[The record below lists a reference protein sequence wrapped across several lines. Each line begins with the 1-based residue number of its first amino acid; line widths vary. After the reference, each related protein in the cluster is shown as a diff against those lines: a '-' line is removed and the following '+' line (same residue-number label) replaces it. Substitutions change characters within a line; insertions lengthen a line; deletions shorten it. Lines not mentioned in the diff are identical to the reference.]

1 MRSLRRLAQRLSIG
15 AIVPL
20 ALATYSQLE
29 QPGIA
34 QAADSGERAEEA
46 AKRVD
51 DALDSSLTLQSFDL
65 DADGEGTSILL
76 TGRVQ
81 TVLQKA
87 LAETIAKQT
96 APDFAIVNRLTI
108 Q

>member
-1 MRSLRRLAQRLSIG
+1 MRSLRRLTQRLSVS

-20 ALATYSQLE
+20 ALAIHSQFE
-29 QPGIA
+29 QPAIA
-34 QAADSGERAEEA
+34 QMTDSGERAEEA
-46 AKRVD
+46 AQRVD
-51 DALDSSLTLQSFDL
+51 DALDSNLTLQSFDL

-81 TVLQKA
+81 TALQKA
-87 LAETIAKQT
+87 LAETIAKRT
-96 APDFAIVNRLTI
+96 APDFAIVNRLTV